1 MNCISILSLNMIASA
16 TEKKV
21 CTVNNDNQT
30 ISQSKESFSSFYSDS
45 IARSRDVL
53 ASCTTRACYEQ
64 NVDDLEDIKNTDD
77 LKDEYCMNENE
88 LDDNL
93 TGSKNS
99 DKDNKDNDSQY
110 SSDSGTDLKNSLDDL
125 ISSDELLDTLNQNSD
140 ELNVDV
146 LDNMP
151 IVLESTKLTPV
162 SSKVSVL
169 IDNMIDSLTRS
180 KISNALNERNNI
192 SSKIG
197 SLSYLNSE
205 LTKQLNNVSSADS
218 NNNNNYK
225 IVYQIYFTY
234 LVTLKELSALKQTKE
249 RFNYKEQKKKAENRI
264 KRRQLADKEAF
275 LDFQKGFLQLD

>member
-1 MNCISILSLNMIASA
+1 MIASA

-125 ISSDELLDTLNQNSD
+125 ICSDELLDTLNQNSD

-275 LDFQKGFLQLD
+275 LDFQKGFMQFD

>member
-1 MNCISILSLNMIASA
+1 MIASA

-64 NVDDLEDIKNTDD
+64 NVDDLEDIKKTDD

-125 ISSDELLDTLNQNSD
+125 ICSDELLDTLNQNSD

-249 RFNYKEQKKKAENRI
+249 RFNYKEQKKKAEDKI
-264 KRRQLADKEAF
+264 KRRRLSEKDAF
-275 LDFQKGFLQLD
+275 LDFQKGFMQLD

>member
-1 MNCISILSLNMIASA
+1 MNSISILSLNMIASA

-21 CTVNNDNQT
+21 CTINNDNQT
-30 ISQSKESFSSFYSDS
+30 ILQSKESFSSFYSDS

-125 ISSDELLDTLNQNSD
+125 ICSDELLDSLNQNSD
-140 ELNVDV
+140 EMNVDV

-162 SSKVSVL
+162 SSKVSIL

-180 KISNALNERNNI
+180 KINNALNERNNI

-218 NNNNNYK
+218 NNNNYK

>member
-125 ISSDELLDTLNQNSD
+125 ICSDELLDTLNQNSD
-140 ELNVDV
+140 ELNVDI

-151 IVLESTKLTPV
+151 IVLESTKLTLV

-218 NNNNNYK
+218 NNNNYK

-234 LVTLKELSALKQTKE
+234 LITLKELSTLKQTKE

-275 LDFQKGFLQLD
+275 LDFQKGFMQFD